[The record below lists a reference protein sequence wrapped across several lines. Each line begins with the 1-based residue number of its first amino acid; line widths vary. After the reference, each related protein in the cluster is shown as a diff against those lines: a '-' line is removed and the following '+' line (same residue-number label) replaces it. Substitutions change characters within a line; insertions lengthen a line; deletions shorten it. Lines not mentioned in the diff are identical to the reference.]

1 MNVQSEVESRVHLYL
16 CGNGGVAPPHTAK
29 KVKSFS
35 QTHSSEYYNVASL
48 QELNVVETLA
58 VSNPIQA

>member
-1 MNVQSEVESRVHLYL
+1 MNVQSEAGCRDHLYL
-16 CGNGGVAPPHTAK
+16 SGKGGVAPPHTAK

-48 QELNVVETLA
+48 QELYVAETLA

>member
-1 MNVQSEVESRVHLYL
+1 MNVQSEAGYRVHLYL
-16 CGNGGVAPPHTAK
+16 SCKGGVAAPHTAK

-48 QELNVVETLA
+48 QELYVAETLA

>member
-1 MNVQSEVESRVHLYL
+1 MNVQSEVGSRVHLYL
-16 CGNGGVAPPHTAK
+16 SGKGGVAPPHTAK

-48 QELNVVETLA
+48 QELYLAEPLA
-58 VSNPIQA
+58 VSKPIQA